1 MEKCL
6 LIKKV
11 ILRLPII
18 DLYFL
23 LILKSFLYSNMQDIL
38 DCKFSFYS
46 AGFDM
51 LGLSAMPNS
60 RSASMKYL
68 FIYSEKLTRNRTTLH
83 QDSIITTASW
93 VEAHST
99 SHRQASTNSQ
109 NILAINSVQPI
120 PRSASIMM
128 HSTSDLVIFLHQ
140 KEVPRVL
147 NIKKK
152 V

>member
-1 MEKCL
+1 MV
-6 LIKKV
+6 INSKV
-11 ILRLPII
+11 ILILPII

-46 AGFDM
+46 GGFDM

-83 QDSIITTASW
+83 HESIITTAS
-93 VEAHST
+93 
-99 SHRQASTNSQ
+99 
-109 NILAINSVQPI
+109 
-120 PRSASIMM
+120 
-128 HSTSDLVIFLHQ
+128 
-140 KEVPRVL
+140 
-147 NIKKK
+147 
-152 V
+152 